1 MLYFIIENMY
11 KLIHT
16 HTFTKRSPE
25 TVAVLFFEKKRN
37 R

>member
-16 HTFTKRSPE
+16 HFHE
-25 TVAVLFFEKKRN
+25 AVTRNGGCFVFEKKRN